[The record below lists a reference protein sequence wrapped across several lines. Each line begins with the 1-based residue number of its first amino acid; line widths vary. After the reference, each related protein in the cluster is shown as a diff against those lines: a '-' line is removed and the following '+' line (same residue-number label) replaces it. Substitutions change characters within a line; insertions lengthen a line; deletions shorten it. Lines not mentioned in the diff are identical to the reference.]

1 MFQKNTYLPYL
12 CTSCVVVV
20 LLSCCI
26 LSSCKHDVKVQNVH
40 IMRADSLIESRPDS
54 TMAILAS
61 ISDDSLPENDKI
73 YRYLLQEYASLKLW
87 QPVSPDSIMPMVVD
101 YYQRTKDKKHLCK
114 ALYVQGAEYEHTMH
128 YQKAMLCLKEAEQ
141 YIPYTDSTES
151 LAGLIYMIEGA
162 IFENN
167 ILYFLAAEKYKQALP
182 FFLRNNDYIR
192 ISSCYRGLYDMDVY
206 QDITPNAQYIDEAI
220 RYAALS
226 GDTLACT
233 LTMLSKEQNATSFDS
248 LKVLDLTLQ
257 LCDSF
262 GYARYA
268 DYATEYYM
276 NRQDFS
282 TANYYLQHFAT
293 DTTTADW
300 SIYQYHYLHSK
311 WLYSQNL
318 PQLAYSEILHTYEAF
333 HEQIKQSNKVRTYL
347 ISRQYDLEKE
357 QQKTLRLTIT
367 RQRLWISIGS
377 IVFGFCII
385 LLIIS
390 LIYLHKRMLHQQR
403 EQQLQADIRQLRTEL
418 TEKRNTLRQLLYQR
432 LNITKHLHSGNMPD
446 KLPRELRDFLE
457 DMLFTDESNWQKFRT
472 EFNNLYDN
480 LLYKLKAAHPELTT
494 QDEQVVALGVL
505 QFDNS
510 DIAFLL
516 GITDRTIWNRRQK
529 LKNRLGDPQMDLDQW
544 FNTQANTFPDI
555 STLRR

>member
-1 MFQKNTYLPYL
+1 M
-12 CTSCVVVV
+12 
-20 LLSCCI
+20 
-26 LSSCKHDVKVQNVH
+26 KVQNVH

-73 YRYLLQEYASLKLW
+73 YRYLLREYASLKLW

-226 GDTLACT
+226 SDTLACT
-233 LTMLSKEQNATSFDS
+233 LTMLSKEQNATPFDS

-300 SIYQYHYLHSK
+300 SIYQ
-311 WLYSQNL
+311 
-318 PQLAYSEILHTYEAF
+318 
-333 HEQIKQSNKVRTYL
+333 
-347 ISRQYDLEKE
+347 
-357 QQKTLRLTIT
+357 
-367 RQRLWISIGS
+367 
-377 IVFGFCII
+377 
-385 LLIIS
+385 
-390 LIYLHKRMLHQQR
+390 
-403 EQQLQADIRQLRTEL
+403 
-418 TEKRNTLRQLLYQR
+418 
-432 LNITKHLHSGNMPD
+432 
-446 KLPRELRDFLE
+446 
-457 DMLFTDESNWQKFRT
+457 
-472 EFNNLYDN
+472 
-480 LLYKLKAAHPELTT
+480 
-494 QDEQVVALGVL
+494 
-505 QFDNS
+505 
-510 DIAFLL
+510 
-516 GITDRTIWNRRQK
+516 
-529 LKNRLGDPQMDLDQW
+529 
-544 FNTQANTFPDI
+544 
-555 STLRR
+555 

>member
-1 MFQKNTYLPYL
+1 MLQKNTYLPHL

-26 LSSCKHDVKVQNVH
+26 LSSCKHDVKVHDVH

-54 TMAILAS
+54 TVAILAS
-61 ISDDSLPENDKI
+61 IGDDSLPENDKI

-87 QPVSPDSIMPMVVD
+87 QPVSPDSIMPIVVD

-114 ALYVQGAEYEHTMH
+114 ALYVQGAEYEHTAH
-128 YQKAMLCLKEAEQ
+128 TKEAMFCLKEAEQ
-141 YIPYTDSTES
+141 YVGEVDSTES
-151 LAGLIYMIEGA
+151 FVGLIYYVEGI
-162 IFENN
+162 IFESEM
-167 ILYFLAAEKYKQALP
+167 LFHLSLEKYQQALP
-182 FFLRNNDYIR
+182 YFQKANDLKRTAYCCRDIARMLSEQNDSTQSEYYDLAMNYALELQDTLLYLSTLWQKEHNAKSFSDDNMLSISLYLTDSLRLTRYAHFPAEYYIR
-192 ISSCYRGLYDMDVY
+192 QGNIS
-206 QDITPNAQYIDEAI
+206 Q
-220 RYAALS
+220 
-226 GDTLACT
+226 
-233 LTMLSKEQNATSFDS
+233 
-248 LKVLDLTLQ
+248 
-257 LCDSF
+257 
-262 GYARYA
+262 
-268 DYATEYYM
+268 ATEYL
-276 NRQDFS
+276 NIFS
-282 TANYYLQHFAT
+282 NDTARLDWSKERYEYLQ
-293 DTTTADW
+293 
-300 SIYQYHYLHSK
+300 SQ
-311 WLYSQNL
+311 LYYSENE
-318 PQLAYSEILHTYEAF
+318 PQLAYNLLQQVYIDLH
-333 HEQIKQSNKVRTYL
+333 HRLKQNAHIRTYL

-390 LIYLHKRMLHQQR
+390 LIYIHKRMLHQQR

-480 LLYKLKAAHPELTT
+480 LLGKLKAVHPELTT